1 MVATTKAGSMFVAT
15 VNINI
20 QKKEN
25 YLKERKI

>member
-1 MVATTKAGSMFVAT
+1 MADFILLKNVNLKN

-25 YLKERKI
+25 INDEIS